1 MDNDWES
8 RWGCINSIWVT
19 LEGVFCFGW
28 LLHASRVGAGLM
40 DGSRPEIS
48 WRASEQDTGGGLW
61 GPRRSVGLGLLSFF
75 KPLSTCRLSSLFSI
89 LSLPPLFSPPHCA
102 ELFFCSTSKWSPL
115 LVAALSQSLQHAPSQ
130 TSIWDVFNAI
140 MRWQPRQRA
149 LQQGEMD
156 SCRG

>member
-1 MDNDWES
+1 MHSLLVDPGERMDNDWES

-19 LEGVFCFGW
+19 TEGVFCFGW

-75 KPLSTCRLSSLFSI
+75 KPLSTCRLSSLSSI
-89 LSLPPLFSPPHCA
+89 LSLPPLFSPPHSA
-102 ELFFCSTSKWSPL
+102 YFFVPRPSGVLYWLLPFHSHCSMLPPKHQFGMCLML
-115 LVAALSQSLQHAPSQ
+115 L
-130 TSIWDVFNAI
+130 
-140 MRWQPRQRA
+140 
-149 LQQGEMD
+149 
-156 SCRG
+156 